1 MRNKYNSRLRNVVK
15 VNFRQRLLKQRL
27 IIVGAV
33 ALVAVSAFLFL
44 NNRDSRANEDGSNLL
59 PLDISAICSNTPNV
73 NRRWIIYNPN
83 NTDIPF
89 EWRILQHSQSGLM
102 IARPG
107 NNFLV
112 TNTIRGLNPLQIRW
126 QNEHGEWME
135 LMRTSITD
143 VCPVSGCFVSEV
155 VDFKQTKRNDG
166 SVIPVSL
173 SDPSKALGPVDESI
187 QNYVALGFGGEIT
200 LKFEQAIANG
210 AGPDIKVFENTPANL
225 VCGRYPE
232 RIMAFASQD
241 GCNFV
246 FLGEGCQDAEFDLQS
261 LEWAQYIKL
270 IDISPLNAA
279 YNNEVADGYDLEG
292 VACLNGY
299 ASNTT
304 PSNMIPGSPQ
314 RVVNYSP
321 GRRKNGTPVHSSRT
335 NPQMA
340 LGVPSMDDLGI
351 SFVALGFYGSITL
364 KFDYAVFNLE
374 GNDLMVVETSFGAP
388 NCETYP
394 EEAYFEGSL
403 DGINWT
409 PLGTVCLDGTLDLA
423 GMKAIHYIR
432 VTDRSPMTFFPNS
445 ADGYDLDGIMV
456 INANCGAAMQRRT
469 FHDRNDIPDEVVEAT
484 VFPNPFKDSFSIEYE
499 PTGMSGIATFRLY
512 NYLGQEVISE
522 KFQLEGS
529 SAFRQTIQ
537 ANHLTR
543 GAYIGSLDFMG
554 QKQSIKLI
562 KN

>member
-1 MRNKYNSRLRNVVK
+1 
-15 VNFRQRLLKQRL
+15 
-27 IIVGAV
+27 
-33 ALVAVSAFLFL
+33 
-44 NNRDSRANEDGSNLL
+44 
-59 PLDISAICSNTPNV
+59 
-73 NRRWIIYNPN
+73 
-83 NTDIPF
+83 
-89 EWRILQHSQSGLM
+89 
-102 IARPG
+102 
-107 NNFLV
+107 
-112 TNTIRGLNPLQIRW
+112 
-126 QNEHGEWME
+126 
-135 LMRTSITD
+135 
-143 VCPVSGCFVSEV
+143 
-155 VDFKQTKRNDG
+155 
-166 SVIPVSL
+166 
-173 SDPSKALGPVDESI
+173 
-187 QNYVALGFGGEIT
+187 
-200 LKFEQAIANG
+200 
-210 AGPDIKVFENTPANL
+210 
-225 VCGRYPE
+225 
-232 RIMAFASQD
+232 
-241 GCNFV
+241 
-246 FLGEGCQDAEFDLQS
+246 
-261 LEWAQYIKL
+261 
-270 IDISPLNAA
+270 
-279 YNNEVADGYDLEG
+279 
-292 VACLNGY
+292 
-299 ASNTT
+299 
-304 PSNMIPGSPQ
+304 
-314 RVVNYSP
+314 
-321 GRRKNGTPVHSSRT
+321 
-335 NPQMA
+335 MA